1 MLSTSDLAIE
11 ILAIDFQMSNART
24 ALRNTVCLAK
34 WSACQK
40 IEQKVRNYNLT
51 HDQCKQNTGELL
63 IFHK

>member
-51 HDQCKQNTGELL
+51 HD
-63 IFHK
+63 